1 MVILGLSNFL
11 VNPVILSFCMLLVQL
26 IYHIVN
32 KKIVLEN
39 NTIHYAFLG
48 LSLVT
53 LVAFLLFMPP
63 LPE

>member
-1 MVILGLSNFL
+1 
-11 VNPVILSFCMLLVQL
+11 MLLVQL

-32 KKIVLEN
+32 KKVVLEN